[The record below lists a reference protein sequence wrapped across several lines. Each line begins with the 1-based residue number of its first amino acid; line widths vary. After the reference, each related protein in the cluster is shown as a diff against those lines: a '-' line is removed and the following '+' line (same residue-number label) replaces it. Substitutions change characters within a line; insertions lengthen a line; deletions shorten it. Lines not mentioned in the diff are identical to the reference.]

1 MPYLFSVGGIGNI
14 RYLCTVKKGNK
25 RAGGPPREKNKQ
37 YNQQKRKQMEK
48 KYYCTVCEWIYDP
61 EVGDPDSGIAP
72 GTRFEDIPEDWAC
85 PVCGV
90 TKENFVIVE
99 E

>member
-37 YNQQKRKQMEK
+37 YNQQKENKWKRNIIAL
-48 KYYCTVCEWIYDP
+48 YV
-61 EVGDPDSGIAP
+61 SGYMI
-72 GTRFEDIPEDWAC
+72 RQ
-85 PVCGV
+85 
-90 TKENFVIVE
+90 
-99 E
+99 

>member
-1 MPYLFSVGGIGNI
+1 
-14 RYLCTVKKGNK
+14 
-25 RAGGPPREKNKQ
+25 
-37 YNQQKRKQMEK
+37 MEK
-48 KYYCTVCEWIYDP
+48 KYYCIVCEWIYDP
-61 EVGDPDSGIAP
+61 AVGDPDSGIAP